1 MTGEQRIAGG
11 LIGLLI
17 GDAVGVPYEFNGP
30 EDLPHIDDIDIDP
43 PHGFRRSHAN
53 APQYAWSDDG
63 AHALCLLASLLNRRK
78 LDIQDLANRLVN
90 WNDWGYM
97 AVDGQVFDVGIQTS
111 AAISNIRNGITPRLC
126 GSAGEF
132 DNGNGALMRVLPL
145 ALWHQGT
152 DLELANDAAEQSVV
166 THGHVRSQVACALY
180 CLWARYELQGDD
192 SAWRRAVH
200 TMKRLA
206 SEHED
211 WKTEL
216 TAHVAPVPMP
226 RGAGGGY
233 VVDCLHSAVTAL
245 QQPDF
250 ASVIRRAIAFGD
262 DTDTTAAVAGGIAG
276 IRFGIEGIPADWLN
290 KLAAKELYQPLLEQL
305 IERGSP

>member
-111 AAISNIRNGITPRLC
+111 AAISNSTRARL
-126 GSAGEF
+126 
-132 DNGNGALMRVLPL
+132 NRI
-145 ALWHQGT
+145 
-152 DLELANDAAEQSVV
+152 
-166 THGHVRSQVACALY
+166 
-180 CLWARYELQGDD
+180 
-192 SAWRRAVH
+192 
-200 TMKRLA
+200 KRLA
-206 SEHED
+206 
-211 WKTEL
+211 
-216 TAHVAPVPMP
+216 
-226 RGAGGGY
+226 AGGRGWLAEPMT
-233 VVDCLHSAVTAL
+233 VTRTGSSASTIS
-245 QQPDF
+245 QP
-250 ASVIRRAIAFGD
+250 
-262 DTDTTAAVAGGIAG
+262 
-276 IRFGIEGIPADWLN
+276 
-290 KLAAKELYQPLLEQL
+290 
-305 IERGSP
+305 